1 MIVGHEGVRYGLR
14 DISYQYT
21 TLRSLGVGFEVSG
34 DDGWINV
41 VGIGHIL
48 SLKVAVKC
56 VTMMYGLM
64 HHDDAMMDSNTL
76 GE

>member
-1 MIVGHEGVRYGLR
+1 MR

-21 TLRSLGVGFEVSG
+21 SLRSLGVGFKASG

-48 SLKVAVKC
+48 SLSVAVKC

-64 HHDDAMMDSNTL
+64 QNDDAMMDSNRL
-76 GE
+76 AE

>member
-1 MIVGHEGVRYGLR
+1 MRCLLR

-21 TLRSLGVGFEVSG
+21 SLRSLTVGFEVSG

-48 SLKVAVKC
+48 SLSVAVKC

-64 HHDDAMMDSNTL
+64 QNDDAMMDSNRL
-76 GE
+76 AE